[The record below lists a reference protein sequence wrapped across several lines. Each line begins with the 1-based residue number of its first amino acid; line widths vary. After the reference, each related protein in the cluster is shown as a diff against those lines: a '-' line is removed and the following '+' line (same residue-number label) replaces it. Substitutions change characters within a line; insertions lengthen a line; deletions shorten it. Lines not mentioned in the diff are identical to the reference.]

1 MATAFDGLLGHFQS
15 AVNAESVPRVA
26 RAQRWV
32 HIAITPD
39 VELNVRNV
47 ADAETLGALVRIADH
62 VRYLLLRPPRSRPR
76 GPKSSRRRTGTRT
89 GRTDQAIVKAR
100 CHNQAQLSQAP
111 RLATTRNILKSPPS
125 AVASERPL
133 NNDAGA
139 LWDLGATR
147 DEIAHALKANG
158 IVARRRS
165 PNECPVAHYLRRNL
179 GLRGVQVLGDVVTE
193 LLKNNDASVVLPR
206 AVRKFVAWFDAGA
219 YTELAIPSQ

>member
-1 MATAFDGLLGHFQS
+1 M
-15 AVNAESVPRVA
+15 
-26 RAQRWV
+26 
-32 HIAITPD
+32 
-39 VELNVRNV
+39 ELNVRNV
-47 ADAETLGALVRIADH
+47 ADAETLGMLVRIADH

-76 GPKSSRRRTGTRT
+76 GPKSSRV
-89 GRTDQAIVKAR
+89 RTDKAIVKAR

-111 RLATTRNILKSPPS
+111 RLATTRNILRSPAS

-158 IVARRRS
+158 IVRRRRS

-206 AVRKFVAWFDAGA
+206 AVRKFVEWFDAGA
-219 YTELAIPSQ
+219 YTELAIPSQRSASG

>member
-1 MATAFDGLLGHFQS
+1 MATAFDGLLGHFQP

-32 HIAITPD
+32 HIAITPLD

-47 ADAETLGALVRIADH
+47 ADAETLGMLVRIADH

-76 GPKSSRRRTGTRT
+76 GPKSSRRPTGTRT
-89 GRTDQAIVKAR
+89 GRTDKAIVKAR

-158 IVARRRS
+158 IVGRRRS

-193 LLKNNDASVVLPR
+193 LLK
-206 AVRKFVAWFDAGA
+206 KFVEWFDAGA
-219 YTELAIPSQ
+219 YTGLAIPSQRSASG